1 MLTTI
6 ISSERKKI
14 IITNC
19 QTKLYGANM
28 YSTFQLFD
36 TCSGPVVGL
45 LVSSPVDELPQSGDS
60 MRANQS
66 VAAKSSTVHYSDV
79 QWRVKQLIFRQV
91 LTHKIQSE
99 FMQSRCG
106 GWQESTQASVLCLNA
121 NALMEKYIN
130 SASTVPLQTT
140 WQECWSWGFS
150 CSWRWGQTELPFQHI
165 QCPREAGPPGQ
176 DSPSSGP
183 SSPRTKPK
191 EKKG

>member
-6 ISSERKKI
+6 ISSERKKKI

-19 QTKLYGANM
+19 QTILCGANI
-28 YSTFQLFD
+28 YSTFLLFD

-79 QWRVKQLIFRQV
+79 QRRVKQLIFRQV

-99 FMQSRCG
+99 FLQSRCG
-106 GWQESTQASVLCLNA
+106 G
-121 NALMEKYIN
+121 
-130 SASTVPLQTT
+130 
-140 WQECWSWGFS
+140 
-150 CSWRWGQTELPFQHI
+150 
-165 QCPREAGPPGQ
+165 
-176 DSPSSGP
+176 
-183 SSPRTKPK
+183 
-191 EKKG
+191 